1 MIYLDQAATSWPK
14 PAEVAAEIARAA
26 TELTANAGR
35 GSHRGAIDS
44 ARLVFDTRSRLAA
57 CFGIA
62 ASENLVFTRGCT
74 ESLNLVLK
82 GWLRAGDRVLVSPL
96 EHNSVMR
103 PLTRLAQ
110 QYGVVVNTL
119 PADPLGRL
127 DLAGVEREVQE
138 APPALVVAAHASNV
152 NGVVQDLAALRR
164 AIGAAPLLIDAAQT
178 AGVLPIDVRCPH
190 LDFLACSLHKGL
202 LGPTGVGLCYLAPGR
217 DVAPLMEGGT
227 GSRSESL
234 DQPEFRPD
242 RYEAGTLNLH
252 GIAGVR
258 GALLGLDRRGWL
270 GTHQRELCL
279 RLIDGLR
286 TIGGVRL
293 VSPTDGTALC
303 VALNVAGFRPEEVAL
318 ALENPYGVYCRA
330 GLHCAPS
337 AHRHLGTFPGGVVRL
352 SPGWGNTAEEI
363 DTVICAVRALAKK

>member
-103 PLTRLAQ
+103 PLTRLVQ

-127 DLAGVEREVQE
+127 DLAGVERAVAES
-138 APPALVVAAHASNV
+138 PPALVVAAHASNV
-152 NGVVQDLAALRR
+152 NGVVQDWPPCR

-217 DVAPLMEGGT
+217 DLRRSWKEEPAAVRNRSTSPSFGPIVMKREPSTCTGLPACGGPCWAWTAAAGWEPTSRNCAGGSSTDCGRLVACGW
-227 GSRSESL
+227 
-234 DQPEFRPD
+234 FRPPM
-242 RYEAGTLNLH
+242 
-252 GIAGVR
+252 
-258 GALLGLDRRGWL
+258 
-270 GTHQRELCL
+270 EL
-279 RLIDGLR
+279 
-286 TIGGVRL
+286 
-293 VSPTDGTALC
+293 P
-303 VALNVAGFRPEEVAL
+303 
-318 ALENPYGVYCRA
+318 
-330 GLHCAPS
+330 CA
-337 AHRHLGTFPGGVVRL
+337 
-352 SPGWGNTAEEI
+352 
-363 DTVICAVRALAKK
+363 